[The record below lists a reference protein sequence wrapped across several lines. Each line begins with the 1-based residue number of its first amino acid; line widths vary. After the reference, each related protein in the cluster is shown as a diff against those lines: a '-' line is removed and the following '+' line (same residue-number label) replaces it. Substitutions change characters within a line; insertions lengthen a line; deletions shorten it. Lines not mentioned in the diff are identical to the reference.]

1 MTFEGQARGRLG
13 HRFFHAK
20 RERAM
25 QPVLDDFHVAFGQ
38 IAETGLNVI
47 VDGVGY
53 RAIARVL

>member
-1 MTFEGQARGRLG
+1 
-13 HRFFHAK
+13 
-20 RERAM
+20 M

-53 RAIARVL
+53 RAIARIL